1 MCEVVE
7 RYAKEYAEE
16 YAKEYAEEMAKQTA
30 LSLIRDGVS
39 DAIIHSATKL
49 PTEVILELRKQC
61 EER

>member
-39 DAIIHSATKL
+39 DAIIHSAT
-49 PTEVILELRKQC
+49 R
-61 EER
+61 